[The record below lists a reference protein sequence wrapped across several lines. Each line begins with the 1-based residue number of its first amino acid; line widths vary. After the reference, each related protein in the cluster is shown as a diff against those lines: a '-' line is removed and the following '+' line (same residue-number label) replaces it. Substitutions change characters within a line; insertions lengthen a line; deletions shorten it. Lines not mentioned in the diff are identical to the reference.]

1 MGAALL
7 LTSIGEFL
15 DKSLHSLAPAAVAP
29 QIAVFEVVGARH
41 FSAGTSALPCMADG
55 SGWDRGFSMPRASVR
70 LPQCPAVQ
78 DSLLLLYRSGACG
91 LGGAEG
97 AKPQVPAGY

>member
-1 MGAALL
+1 
-7 LTSIGEFL
+7 
-15 DKSLHSLAPAAVAP
+15 
-29 QIAVFEVVGARH
+29 
-41 FSAGTSALPCMADG
+41 
-55 SGWDRGFSMPRASVR
+55 MPRASVR

>member
-1 MGAALL
+1 
-7 LTSIGEFL
+7 
-15 DKSLHSLAPAAVAP
+15 
-29 QIAVFEVVGARH
+29 
-41 FSAGTSALPCMADG
+41 
-55 SGWDRGFSMPRASVR
+55 MPRASVR

-97 AKPQVPAGY
+97 AKSQVLAGY